1 VTPTTTVGG
10 SKHLVDLPGPQAAQ
24 VFAFQEPFFAAG
36 VFSEV
41 ELAPASAR
49 TARFVA
55 IRN

>member
-1 VTPTTTVGG
+1 M
-10 SKHLVDLPGPQAAQ
+10 HLVDLPGPQAAQ
-24 VFAFQEPFFAAG
+24 VFAFQEPFFEAG